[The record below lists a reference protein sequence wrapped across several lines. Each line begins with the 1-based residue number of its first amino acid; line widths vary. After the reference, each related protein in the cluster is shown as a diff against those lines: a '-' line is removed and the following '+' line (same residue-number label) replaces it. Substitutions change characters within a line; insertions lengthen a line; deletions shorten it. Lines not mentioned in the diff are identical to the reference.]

1 MEIKN
6 TIYTFEDVKNV
17 YSKYIHNPEELDKI
31 YQAYLFASEKHKN
44 QVRKSGD
51 PYIVHLLGVARILSE
66 LNTGPTTIIAGL
78 LHDTI
83 EDTDTTEEEITEK
96 FGKEVCYLVQGVTK
110 VTRLSDYHNVDFE
123 AESHRKI
130 FIAMAKDIRV
140 IIIKLADRLH
150 NMRTLQ
156 FQPPE
161 KQKKIAKETRD
172 VYAPIA
178 HRLGLS
184 QVKTELEDLSLF
196 YLEREKFE
204 EIENLLS
211 RQSTNMKNA
220 IDVLKNKIV
229 EILTPTN
236 ILFEITSRVKSI
248 YSIYKKMY
256 VKGKAFDDIYDIM
269 ALRIIT
275 ETEMNCYELLGY
287 IHANFKPIPGRF
299 KDYIAMP
306 KPNMYQSLHTTI
318 VTGDGHTFE
327 IQIRTKKMD
336 EIAEEGVAAHWRYKE
351 NKKYDAKTEQQEIE
365 EQLHW
370 FRDFVS
376 VTNEIQDGN
385 AKEYVEALQ
394 HDIFDANVYVF
405 TPKGK
410 VVTLPNGSTPIDFAY
425 KIHTDVGNTL
435 AGAKV
440 NNQMV
445 PISRVL
451 QTGDVVE
458 IITNKNATPNSEWL
472 NMATS
477 SIAKSHI
484 RKFLMKQNSDF
495 IRQDNIQKGR
505 NSLAVSFRERKIK
518 ANIDKIMTK
527 KLFEHF
533 NVENADEL
541 YLLLNS
547 KTIMPLN
554 IIEYLGLERSQEETL
569 DDLKNNVNKCN
580 VNRNIQDAVTLQNG
594 DRSLISLA
602 SCCTPIPGD
611 DIIGYITKGNGIKVH
626 RVSCPNVCQE
636 HNRLIP
642 VIWNPNAEKK
652 DYPVDISIECYD
664 RNNLLIDV
672 LNCFSQ
678 IKVQVYKV
686 NAKYHASNNTT
697 TISVT
702 VMVKD
707 VAYLNTLTQQ
717 LLNINSVYD
726 IRRVIH

>member
-6 TIYTFEDVKNV
+6 TIYTFDDVKNV

-569 DDLKNNVNKCN
+569 DDLKNNVNKRN
-580 VNRNIQDAVTLQNG
+580 VNRNIQDAVTLENG

-702 VMVKD
+702 VMVKN

>member
-6 TIYTFEDVKNV
+6 TIYTFDDVKNV

-569 DDLKNNVNKCN
+569 DDLKNNVNKRN
-580 VNRNIQDAVTLQNG
+580 VNRNIQDAVTLENG

-611 DIIGYITKGNGIKVH
+611 DIIGYITKGNGIKIH

>member
-376 VTNEIQDGN
+376 VTYEIQDGN

-569 DDLKNNVNKCN
+569 DDLKNNVNKRN
-580 VNRNIQDAVTLQNG
+580 VNRNIQDAVTLENG

>member
-6 TIYTFEDVKNV
+6 TIYTFDDVKNV

-505 NSLAVSFRERKIK
+505 NSLAVSFCERKIK

-569 DDLKNNVNKCN
+569 DDLKNNVNKRN
-580 VNRNIQDAVTLQNG
+580 VNRNIQDAVTLENG

>member
-17 YSKYIHNPEELDKI
+17 YSKYIHNLEELDKI

-83 EDTDTTEEEITEK
+83 EDTDTIEEEITEK

-569 DDLKNNVNKCN
+569 DDLKNNVNKRN
-580 VNRNIQDAVTLQNG
+580 VNRNIQDAVTLENG

>member
-6 TIYTFEDVKNV
+6 TIYTFDDVKNV

-211 RQSTNMKNA
+211 RQSTNMKNG

-569 DDLKNNVNKCN
+569 DDLKNNVNKRN
-580 VNRNIQDAVTLQNG
+580 VNRNIQDAVTLENG

>member
-6 TIYTFEDVKNV
+6 TIYTFDDVKNV

-248 YSIYKKMY
+248 YSSYKKMY

-569 DDLKNNVNKCN
+569 DDLKNNVNKRN
-580 VNRNIQDAVTLQNG
+580 VNRNIQDAVTLENG

>member
-6 TIYTFEDVKNV
+6 TIYTFDDVKNV

-385 AKEYVEALQ
+385 AKESVEALQ

-569 DDLKNNVNKCN
+569 DDLKNNVNKRN
-580 VNRNIQDAVTLQNG
+580 VNRNIQDAVTLENG

-686 NAKYHASNNTT
+686 NAEYHASNNTT

>member
-569 DDLKNNVNKCN
+569 DDLKNNVNKRN
-580 VNRNIQDAVTLQNG
+580 VNRNIQDAVTLENG

-611 DIIGYITKGNGIKVH
+611 EIIGYITKGNGIKVH

>member
-6 TIYTFEDVKNV
+6 TIYTFDDVKNI

-569 DDLKNNVNKCN
+569 DDLKNNVNKRN
-580 VNRNIQDAVTLQNG
+580 VNRNIQDAVTLENG

>member
-569 DDLKNNVNKCN
+569 DDLKNNVNKRN
-580 VNRNIQDAVTLQNG
+580 VNRNIQDAVTLENG

-611 DIIGYITKGNGIKVH
+611 DIIGYITKENGIKVH

>member
-6 TIYTFEDVKNV
+6 TIYTFDDVKNV

-196 YLEREKFE
+196 YLEREKFV

-477 SIAKSHI
+477 TIAKSHI

-569 DDLKNNVNKCN
+569 DDLKNNVNKRN
-580 VNRNIQDAVTLQNG
+580 VNRNIQDAVTLENG

>member
-6 TIYTFEDVKNV
+6 TIYTFDDVKNV

-83 EDTDTTEEEITEK
+83 EDTDTTEQEITEK

-229 EILTPTN
+229 EILTSTN

-569 DDLKNNVNKCN
+569 DDLKNNVNKRN
-580 VNRNIQDAVTLQNG
+580 VNRNIQDAVTLENG

-702 VMVKD
+702 VMVRD

>member
-533 NVENADEL
+533 NVENADDL

-569 DDLKNNVNKCN
+569 DDLKNNVNKRN
-580 VNRNIQDAVTLQNG
+580 VNRNIQDAVTLENG

>member
-569 DDLKNNVNKCN
+569 DDLKNNVNKRN
-580 VNRNIQDAVTLQNG
+580 VNRNIQDAVTLENG

-642 VIWNPNAEKK
+642 VIWNSNAEKK

>member
-327 IQIRTKKMD
+327 IQICTKKMD

-569 DDLKNNVNKCN
+569 DDLKNNVNKRN
-580 VNRNIQDAVTLQNG
+580 VNRNIQDAVTLENG

>member
-1 MEIKN
+1 M
-6 TIYTFEDVKNV
+6 
-17 YSKYIHNPEELDKI
+17 
-31 YQAYLFASEKHKN
+31 
-44 QVRKSGD
+44 
-51 PYIVHLLGVARILSE
+51 
-66 LNTGPTTIIAGL
+66 
-78 LHDTI
+78 
-83 EDTDTTEEEITEK
+83 
-96 FGKEVCYLVQGVTK
+96 
-110 VTRLSDYHNVDFE
+110 TRLSDYHNVDFE

-211 RQSTNMKNA
+211 RQSTNMKNS

-275 ETEMNCYELLGY
+275 ENEMNCYELLGY

-518 ANIDKIMTK
+518 ATIDKIMTK

-569 DDLKNNVNKCN
+569 DDLKNNVNKRN
-580 VNRNIQDAVTLQNG
+580 VNRNIQDAVTLENG

-642 VIWNPNAEKK
+642 VIWNPSAEKK

>member
-31 YQAYLFASEKHKN
+31 YQAYLFSSEKHKN

-110 VTRLSDYHNVDFE
+110 VTRLSDYNNVDFE

-569 DDLKNNVNKCN
+569 DDLKNNVNKRN
-580 VNRNIQDAVTLQNG
+580 VNRNIQDAVTLENG

>member
-51 PYIVHLLGVARILSE
+51 LYIVHLLGVARILSE

-569 DDLKNNVNKCN
+569 DDLKNNVNKRN
-580 VNRNIQDAVTLQNG
+580 VNRNIQDAVTLENG

>member
-410 VVTLPNGSTPIDFAY
+410 VVTLTNGSTPIDFAY

-569 DDLKNNVNKCN
+569 DDLKNNVNKRN
-580 VNRNIQDAVTLQNG
+580 VNRNIQDAVTLENG

>member
-6 TIYTFEDVKNV
+6 TIYTFDDVKNV

-150 NMRTLQ
+150 NIRTLQ

-569 DDLKNNVNKCN
+569 DDLKNNVNKRN
-580 VNRNIQDAVTLQNG
+580 VNRNIQDAVTLENG

-642 VIWNPNAEKK
+642 VIWNSNAEKK

>member
-6 TIYTFEDVKNV
+6 TIYTFDDVKNV

-31 YQAYLFASEKHKN
+31 YQAYLFASEKHKK

-410 VVTLPNGSTPIDFAY
+410 VMTLPNGSTPIDFAY

-569 DDLKNNVNKCN
+569 DDLKNNVNKRN
-580 VNRNIQDAVTLQNG
+580 VNRNIQDAVTLENG

>member
-256 VKGKAFDDIYDIM
+256 VKGKTFDDIYDIM

-569 DDLKNNVNKCN
+569 DDLKNNVNKRN
-580 VNRNIQDAVTLQNG
+580 VNRNIQDAVTLENG

>member
-51 PYIVHLLGVARILSE
+51 PYFVHLLGVARILSE

-569 DDLKNNVNKCN
+569 DDLKNNVNKRN
-580 VNRNIQDAVTLQNG
+580 VNRNIQDAVTLENG

-642 VIWNPNAEKK
+642 VIWNSNAEKK

>member
-569 DDLKNNVNKCN
+569 DDLKNNVNKRN
-580 VNRNIQDAVTLQNG
+580 VNRNIQDAVTLENG

-702 VMVKD
+702 IMVKD

>member
-110 VTRLSDYHNVDFE
+110 VTRLSDYHNIDFE

-385 AKEYVEALQ
+385 AKEYVDALQ

-569 DDLKNNVNKCN
+569 DDLKNNVNKRN
-580 VNRNIQDAVTLQNG
+580 VNRNIQDAVTLENG

>member
-569 DDLKNNVNKCN
+569 DDLKNNVNKRN
-580 VNRNIQDAVTLQNG
+580 VNRNIQDAITLENG

>member
-6 TIYTFEDVKNV
+6 TIYTFDDVKNV

-51 PYIVHLLGVARILSE
+51 PYIAHLLGVARILSE

-569 DDLKNNVNKCN
+569 DDLKNNVNKRN
-580 VNRNIQDAVTLQNG
+580 VNRNIQDAVTLENG

>member
-6 TIYTFEDVKNV
+6 TIYTFEDVKSV

-569 DDLKNNVNKCN
+569 DDLKNNVNKRN
-580 VNRNIQDAVTLQNG
+580 VNRNIQDAVTLENG

>member
-6 TIYTFEDVKNV
+6 TIYTFDDVKNV

-44 QVRKSGD
+44 QVRKSAD

-569 DDLKNNVNKCN
+569 DDLKNNVNKRN
-580 VNRNIQDAVTLQNG
+580 VNRNIQDAVTLENG

>member
-236 ILFEITSRVKSI
+236 IFFEITSRVKSI

-484 RKFLMKQNSDF
+484 RKFLMKQNSNF

-569 DDLKNNVNKCN
+569 DDLKNNVNKRN
-580 VNRNIQDAVTLQNG
+580 VNRNIQDAVTLENG

-642 VIWNPNAEKK
+642 VIWNPSAEKK

>member
-1 MEIKN
+1 M
-6 TIYTFEDVKNV
+6 
-17 YSKYIHNPEELDKI
+17 
-31 YQAYLFASEKHKN
+31 
-44 QVRKSGD
+44 
-51 PYIVHLLGVARILSE
+51 
-66 LNTGPTTIIAGL
+66 
-78 LHDTI
+78 
-83 EDTDTTEEEITEK
+83 
-96 FGKEVCYLVQGVTK
+96 
-110 VTRLSDYHNVDFE
+110 
-123 AESHRKI
+123 
-130 FIAMAKDIRV
+130 
-140 IIIKLADRLH
+140 
-150 NMRTLQ
+150 
-156 FQPPE
+156 
-161 KQKKIAKETRD
+161 
-172 VYAPIA
+172 
-178 HRLGLS
+178 
-184 QVKTELEDLSLF
+184 
-196 YLEREKFE
+196 
-204 EIENLLS
+204 
-211 RQSTNMKNA
+211 
-220 IDVLKNKIV
+220 
-229 EILTPTN
+229 
-236 ILFEITSRVKSI
+236 
-248 YSIYKKMY
+248 
-256 VKGKAFDDIYDIM
+256 
-269 ALRIIT
+269 
-275 ETEMNCYELLGY
+275 
-287 IHANFKPIPGRF
+287 
-299 KDYIAMP
+299 
-306 KPNMYQSLHTTI
+306 
-318 VTGDGHTFE
+318 
-327 IQIRTKKMD
+327 
-336 EIAEEGVAAHWRYKE
+336 
-351 NKKYDAKTEQQEIE
+351 
-365 EQLHW
+365 
-370 FRDFVS
+370 
-376 VTNEIQDGN
+376 
-385 AKEYVEALQ
+385 
-394 HDIFDANVYVF
+394 
-405 TPKGK
+405 
-410 VVTLPNGSTPIDFAY
+410 TLPNGSTPIDFAY

-569 DDLKNNVNKCN
+569 DDLKNNVNKRN
-580 VNRNIQDAVTLQNG
+580 VNRNIQDAVTLENG

>member
-569 DDLKNNVNKCN
+569 DDLKNNVNKRN
-580 VNRNIQDAVTLQNG
+580 VNLNIQDAVTLENG

-642 VIWNPNAEKK
+642 VIWNSNAEKK

>member
-484 RKFLMKQNSDF
+484 RKFLMKRNSDF

-569 DDLKNNVNKCN
+569 DDLKNNVNKRN
-580 VNRNIQDAVTLQNG
+580 VNRNIQDAVTLENG

>member
-31 YQAYLFASEKHKN
+31 YQAYLFASEKCKN

-569 DDLKNNVNKCN
+569 DDLKNNVNKRN
-580 VNRNIQDAVTLQNG
+580 VNRNIQDAVTLENG

>member
-17 YSKYIHNPEELDKI
+17 YSKYIHNPGELDKI

-569 DDLKNNVNKCN
+569 DDLKNNVNKRN
-580 VNRNIQDAVTLQNG
+580 VNRNIQDAVTLENG

>member
-6 TIYTFEDVKNV
+6 IIYTFEDVKNV

-211 RQSTNMKNA
+211 RQSTNMKNS

-569 DDLKNNVNKCN
+569 DDLKNNVNKRN
-580 VNRNIQDAVTLQNG
+580 VNRNIQDAVTLENG

-642 VIWNPNAEKK
+642 VIWNPSAEKK

>member
-554 IIEYLGLERSQEETL
+554 IIEYLGLERSQKETL
-569 DDLKNNVNKCN
+569 DDLKNNVNKRN
-580 VNRNIQDAVTLQNG
+580 VNRNIQDAVTLENG